1 VGGIWHDVLHCSC
14 LLAAV
19 LFGRWSMARS
29 QSKESIVKFEFK
41 KRLDNRY
48 SSFRIRSMMC
58 DLSKRAYRYQVNVYR
73 YEYGILTITTTNTS
87 TSERN
92 NNNMSSIARLSL
104 SKGVDQNAQVAG
116 WDETIGDNNNNNNN
130 NNNNH
135 KAWQEQRASMAS
147 HVLAHKTLVCGTLNT
162 AATATATATAAA
174 AAADP
179 ENWIT
184 WTRSFAPH
192 RVCRVTCNDS
202 GTVVAAT
209 MDNGTV
215 SILRGIDGTV
225 LATRRIASEG
235 VRIPAEV
242 SFVTSGSQQQLL
254 LDTLVIEPPEDEPI
268 ILVSHI
274 DGARLNSDDKG
285 VVEDAA
291 KSMVI
296 HALNEI
302 ADVRTL
308 RGCWKDDTTV
318 RFALVDGDGKLAI
331 YDYNLNDKTGIVLRQ
346 GISTDSDQ
354 DWEIDYTAGLRVQQ
368 VGDKHRFL
376 LFSACSGNDTK
387 ICWFD
392 LNTLTMSLSHYM
404 ISQGSYT
411 RTRLL
416 ALEPVASCTNDSS
429 LAIVVASLTPATDDS
444 KPKLDS
450 KIMQAHVRDDGT
462 IGQLHPVYH
471 IPVPATVKSM
481 AIAPIC
487 GIPYAFRCLTAHNQD
502 SRECHN
508 FSTNTTTGSTIG
520 SIRLLAMTNQFDQ
533 ANTLVKQTGE
543 EELIADPFAGFHP
556 SEIALRQLQILLS
569 KGRVNDPT
577 SVLQSRECLKQL
589 SVGAMSGNVPGHTAL
604 LSAAESILQWPDEA
618 SMLNPP
624 TLGEVVMGLSGIISI
639 LSGVSSKV
647 PQSMASESKVKLHE
661 LEEKLYPM
669 KYLESILNKDI
680 PLNATFASV
689 RSVKD
694 LFACLIRAN
703 YFLAAE
709 QMWRSPLQP
718 KLTSEVMVTSVLNIS
733 SKVNPRHY
741 ASLLREIVVPSLS
754 INHELLPPLL
764 AWSCRTSDDFD
775 DARDNKNSLD
785 DAIFLLEVS

>member
-1 VGGIWHDVLHCSC
+1 
-14 LLAAV
+14 
-19 LFGRWSMARS
+19 
-29 QSKESIVKFEFK
+29 
-41 KRLDNRY
+41 
-48 SSFRIRSMMC
+48 
-58 DLSKRAYRYQVNVYR
+58 
-73 YEYGILTITTTNTS
+73 
-87 TSERN
+87 
-92 NNNMSSIARLSL
+92 MSSIARLSL

-116 WDETIGDNNNNNNN
+116 WDETIGDNNSN
-130 NNNNH
+130 
-135 KAWQEQRASMAS
+135 KAWQEQHVSMAS
-147 HVLAHKTLVCGTLNT
+147 HVLAHQTLVCGTLNT
-162 AATATATATAAA
+162 AATATSAATAA
-174 AAADP
+174 DP
-179 ENWIT
+179 DKWIT

-242 SFVTSGSQQQLL
+242 SFVTSGSGNQQQSSS
-254 LDTLVIEPPEDEPI
+254 LDTLIIEPPEDEPI

-296 HALNEI
+296 HALHEI
-302 ADVRTL
+302 ADVRAL
-308 RGCWKDDTTV
+308 RGCCKDNTTV

-331 YDYNLNDKTGIVLRQ
+331 YDYNLNDKTGNVLRQ
-346 GISTDSDQ
+346 GISTDSDSDQ
-354 DWEIDYTAGLRVQQ
+354 DWGIDYTAGLRVQQ

-404 ISQGSYT
+404 ISQGSET

-416 ALEPVASCTNDSS
+416 ALEPVSSCTNDSS
-429 LAIVVASLTPATDDS
+429 LAIVVASLTPAADDS
-444 KPKLDS
+444 QPKLDS
-450 KIMQAHVRDDGT
+450 KILQAHVKDDGT

-508 FSTNTTTGSTIG
+508 FTTNTTTGSTVG

-533 ANTLVKQTGE
+533 ANALVKQTGE

-589 SVGAMSGNVPGHTAL
+589 AVGAISGNVPGHTAL
-604 LSAAESILQWPDEA
+604 LSAAESILQWPDET
-618 SMLNPP
+618 SIQNPP
-624 TLGEVVMGLSGIISI
+624 ILGEVVMGLSGIISI
-639 LSGVSSKV
+639 LSK
-647 PQSMASESKVKLHE
+647 SMASESKVKLHE
-661 LEEKLYPM
+661 LEEKLYAM

-694 LFACLIRAN
+694 LFACMIRAN

-718 KLTSEVMVTSVLNIS
+718 KLTSEVMVTSVLDIS
-733 SKVNPRHY
+733 SKANPRHY

-785 DAIFLLEVS
+785 DAVFLLEVS

>member
-1 VGGIWHDVLHCSC
+1 
-14 LLAAV
+14 
-19 LFGRWSMARS
+19 
-29 QSKESIVKFEFK
+29 
-41 KRLDNRY
+41 
-48 SSFRIRSMMC
+48 
-58 DLSKRAYRYQVNVYR
+58 
-73 YEYGILTITTTNTS
+73 
-87 TSERN
+87 
-92 NNNMSSIARLSL
+92 MSSIARLSL
-104 SKGVDQNAQVAG
+104 SKGVDPNAQVAG
-116 WDETIGDNNNNNNN
+116 WDETIGDSNDNSNNNN
-130 NNNNH
+130 

-147 HVLAHKTLVCGTLNT
+147 HVLAHQTLVCGTLNT
-162 AATATATATAAA
+162 AATA
-174 AAADP
+174 ADP
-179 ENWIT
+179 ENWIA

-242 SFVTSGSQQQLL
+242 SFVTSGGSQQQQLQL

-274 DGARLNSDDKG
+274 DGTRLNSDDKG

-296 HALNEI
+296 HALHEI

-308 RGCWKDDTTV
+308 RGCCKDDTTV

-354 DWEIDYTAGLRVQQ
+354 DWGIDYTAGLRVQQ

-404 ISQGSYT
+404 ISQGSST

-416 ALEPVASCTNDSS
+416 ALEPVTSCTNDSS
-429 LAIVVASLTPATDDS
+429 LAIVVASLTPAADDS
-444 KPKLDS
+444 NPKLDS
-450 KIMQAHVRDDGT
+450 KILQAHVRDDGT

-471 IPVPATVKSM
+471 IPVPDTVKSM

-487 GIPYAFRCLTAHNQD
+487 GIPYAFRCLTAHDQD

-508 FSTNTTTGSTIG
+508 FTTNTTTTGSTIG

-533 ANTLVKQTGE
+533 ANILVKQTGE

-589 SVGAMSGNVPGHTAL
+589 SVGAISGNIPGHTAL
-604 LSAAESILQWPDEA
+604 LSAAESILQWPDET
-618 SMLNPP
+618 SMQNPP
-624 TLGEVVMGLSGIISI
+624 TLGEVVMGLSGVISI
-639 LSGVSSKV
+639 LAGVSSTSKV
-647 PQSMASESKVKLHE
+647 PKSMASESKVKLHE
-661 LEEKLYPM
+661 LEEKLHAM

-694 LFACLIRAN
+694 LFACLIRVN

-775 DARDNKNSLD
+775 DARNNKNSLD